1 MANELILIVEDN
13 PKNLKLVRDTLQV
26 KGYQTIEAETGEE
39 GLRLAHERHPALIL
53 MDIQLPGINGIEALH
68 ELRADPVTRPTPV
81 IAITASV
88 MPQDQKR
95 IMAAGFDG
103 FQASPLASSNCW
115 QRCAKFSTSHSERS
129 HEGGT
134 IPNGTRG
141 EPII

>member
-39 GLRLAHERHPALIL
+39 GVRLARERQPALIL

-68 ELRADPVTRPTPV
+68 QVRADPITRATPV

-88 MPQDQKR
+88 MTQDRTR

-103 FQASPLASSNCW
+103 FQGKPISVKELLATV
-115 QRCAKFSTSHSERS
+115 REVLDKR
-129 HEGGT
+129 
-134 IPNGTRG
+134 
-141 EPII
+141 